1 MSASITF
8 VAKHAPA
15 DVAGESEIDKIKA
28 KMRMDVAIATLESMF
43 QYVSSRCES
52 PTLFVEAGK
61 TLVKISGTTTDGG
74 LQQNV
79 VFIVEEADRIRRN
92 GQRWDASEV
101 KLDTS
106 KT

>member
-43 QYVSSRCES
+43 QDIRCRGES
-52 PTLFVEAGK
+52 QTLFVEAGK
-61 TLVKISGTTTDGG
+61 TTVKISGSTADSG

-79 VFIVEEADRIRRN
+79 VFIVEQADRIRRN
-92 GQRWDASEV
+92 GQNWDASEL